1 MCSQIPYLPF
11 NLINDEEDKVMLDKA
26 LLDEEE
32 DREEGD
38 KEMGLWLQNFI
49 GEKKK
54 PVSWFAQ

>member
-26 LLDEEE
+26 ILDEEE

-38 KEMGLWLQNFI
+38 KEMGL
-49 GEKKK
+49 
-54 PVSWFAQ
+54 